1 MGFVDDYFGRLENSD
16 STLKPYVDKVISTY
30 ESGDIYELQYVL
42 SQFISLSSKSGNG
55 NLITRYS
62 QKDKLCEVY
71 NLCLKYDWIND
82 SDIREVWSENAFYC
96 IAECFK
102 NIQTQQDFFAFSLD
116 LFLTCYYG
124 RDSLK
129 TKFEDILRKT
139 KNHPFYCTIFSQE
152 EYERGADYL
161 IREFAYFSATAI
173 SPIVKKYPN
182 MISLQMKSSYES
194 AVNDFEFLH
203 IEADEI
209 LQKITHIS
217 TIIGYVIDDF

>member
-16 STLKPYVDKVISTY
+16 STFKSYVDKALSTY
-30 ESGDIYELQYVL
+30 ESGDIEELQIVL
-42 SQFISLSSKSGNG
+42 SEIISLTSKSGNG
-55 NLITRYS
+55 KLITGFT

-71 NLCLKYDWIND
+71 NLCLQYDWIND

-116 LFLTCYYG
+116 LFLTCCYG

-173 SPIVKKYPN
+173 SPIVKKY
-182 MISLQMKSSYES
+182 
-194 AVNDFEFLH
+194 
-203 IEADEI
+203 
-209 LQKITHIS
+209 IT
-217 TIIGYVIDDF
+217 VR